1 MARPAKAVA
10 LTERH
15 NTKSDIDLR
24 KKTEEEIRGDGDRL
38 KPPKWLSKR
47 QKVLFKRVVTELSS
61 SNILGNLDEYI
72 LAQFSVAVDRLWTI
86 EQQINEEPELMQD
99 RQLMASKE
107 KYSKDLY
114 RCCNELCL
122 SPQSRAKLGT
132 LNVARNLET
141 QDPFL
146 AALKQGAGDEDD
158 G

>member
-10 LTERH
+10 VSDRH
-15 NTKSDIDLR
+15 NTKADIDIR
-24 KKTEEEIRGDGDRL
+24 AKTEDQVRGDADKL

-47 QKVLFKRVVTELSS
+47 QRMLFKKVVAELRE

-86 EQQINEEPELMQD
+86 EEQINENAQLLQD
-99 RQLMASKE
+99 RQIMASKE

-132 LNVARNLET
+132 LNVARNLEKED
-141 QDPFL
+141 QFL
-146 AALKQGAGDEDD
+146 AALKYGAGDEDE